1 MAKDTPQPG
10 GIPNRP
16 YQAPKE
22 DPDNPYVPAPPRRRD
37 SLKLATLTEGEPD
50 SSMMN
55 YVTEKGFFLDGRGRS
70 YMQGGGKFQDA
81 GEYDVDIHG
90 LPVPLASRK
99 SLSIAQFPR
108 LSTGE
113 PMTNIEQKQALEV
126 LRKLEGRQKRKQLK
140 IFMDQYMK
148 GV

>member
-16 YQAPKE
+16 YQAPQE
-22 DPDNPYVPAPPRRRD
+22 DPKNPYVPAPKRRD
-37 SLKLATLTEGEPD
+37 SLKLASLVDGEPD

-81 GEYDVDIHG
+81 GEYDVDVHG

-113 PMTNIEQKQALEV
+113 PMTNIEQKQGLEV
-126 LRKLEGRQKRKQLK
+126 LKKLEGKQKRKQLK

>member
-22 DPDNPYVPAPPRRRD
+22 DPNNPYVPAPKRRD
-37 SLKLATLTEGEPD
+37 SLKLASLADGEPA
-50 SSMMN
+50 SSMMI
-55 YVTEKGFFLDGRGRS
+55 YVTEKGFFVDGRGRS

-90 LPVPLASRK
+90 LPVPMASRK

-108 LSTGE
+108 ISTGE
-113 PMTNIEQKQALEV
+113 PMTKIEQKQGLEV
-126 LRKLEGRQKRKQLK
+126 LKKLEGPQKRKQLK

>member
-1 MAKDTPQPG
+1 MAKKEPTPGEG
-10 GIPNRP
+10 GSP
-16 YQAPKE
+16 YQPYKPK
-22 DPDNPYVPAPPRRRD
+22 PSGPYTPPPSRE
-37 SLKLATLTEGEPD
+37 SLKLASLVDGEPD

-113 PMTNIEQKQALEV
+113 PMTNIEQKQGLEV
-126 LRKLEGRQKRKQLK
+126 LRKLKGPQKRKQLK